1 MSVDCPRALVVGENR
16 RSVSQHSASLGYDG
30 LMPGSIDTYL
40 VWLIAGFVL
49 VIAELLTGTFY
60 LLVLGLAAIVGG
72 VVARFG
78 GNFLMQVM
86 GASLVAVAGVMW
98 VRMHFKAANTKSMPS
113 LDAGQAVMLET
124 WTNRAAGHAR
134 VRYRDTLW
142 DAVVQG
148 GPGESARGDAGNM
161 YYIIS
166 IDGNTLHVGRDKP
179 ASA

>member
-1 MSVDCPRALVVGENR
+1 MLS
-16 RSVSQHSASLGYDG
+16 
-30 LMPGSIDTYL
+30 SIDTYL

-49 VIAELLTGTFY
+49 VITELLTGTFY

-72 VVARFG
+72 AVAWLG
-78 GNFLMQVM
+78 GNFLMQVIA
-86 GASLVAVAGVMW
+86 ASLVSIAGVVW
-98 VRMHFKAANTKSMPS
+98 VRMHFKAANSKSMPS

-124 WTNRAAGHAR
+124 WTNRAAGYAR

-148 GPGESARGDAGNM
+148 GSGDAAQGDAGNM

-166 IDGNTLHVGRDKP
+166 INGNTLHVGRDKP
-179 ASA
+179 V